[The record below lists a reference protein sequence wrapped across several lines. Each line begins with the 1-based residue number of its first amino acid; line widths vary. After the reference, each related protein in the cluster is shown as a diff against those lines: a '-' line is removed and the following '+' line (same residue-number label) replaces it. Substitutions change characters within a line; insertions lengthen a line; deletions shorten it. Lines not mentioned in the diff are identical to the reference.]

1 MTPPSVEWSKKA
13 YVFNPHDR
21 GLVLSEESEENILV
35 NLHGLLGEPDA
46 VQIEIASE
54 NLQDADA
61 LIISGQYYLDHRD
74 VVREFVRQGGGAL
87 LTYDAAG
94 SGRPL
99 SDGSVKNTFP

>member
-1 MTPPSVEWSKKA
+1 MLINDSPSVEWSKKA

-54 NLQDADA
+54 NL
-61 LIISGQYYLDHRD
+61 
-74 VVREFVRQGGGAL
+74 EFVWEYLGDILGTGGQVLACARPFQCYNPKGK
-87 LTYDAAG
+87 TVAAFV
-94 SGRPL
+94 SGFWTR
-99 SDGSVKNTFP
+99 